1 MLFDLTLNA
10 LQWNWNNKFQ
20 NLGTLK
26 KNVNIEN
33 LFLRPKKEKSL
44 AFMLENSY
52 WIFWKALKNT

>member
-52 WIFWKALKNT
+52 